1 MRSYSKLNSY
11 DIHPITIKQVSKG
24 HPWILA
30 DKFTEKFNP
39 RDNFIVGLNN
49 KRPFAL
55 FLHDPL
61 HPQVKAR
68 LWSKEGNFEKQ
79 VRNFKTDLAAR
90 IHDSIQ
96 HRRDLKVLEQRENI
110 YLIFGEADKLPGMNV
125 QLLGDQLLFQFYG
138 HFWEQ
143 YQGHIIETT
152 LASVRKLLNKAV
164 NKEGV
169 WVQTRQTGEKNQK
182 FPKSLNPNLTQK
194 QFAIEEFGVKYQL
207 QLGNSYDIGIYTDMA
222 AIRDELRNDFL
233 KAESVLNLYSYT
245 GAFSLFALKNQANKV
260 VSVDLSK
267 KYLDHLD
274 LNIELNEIGS
284 ATHTCVCKSSLK
296 ALEDMDQQQFD
307 LIVCDP
313 PSSSNDGKKRSNALK
328 DYQQLIPQMV
338 RVLKNKGKLVLF
350 LNTHRTARHKFEQK
364 IKQILDE
371 QPSQKLQIVKKLR
384 LNSDCPTLKG
394 FPEGDYLKGLVIQ
407 KND

>member
-125 QLLGDQLLFQFYG
+125 QLLGDQLLFQFSG
-138 HFWEQ
+138 HFW
-143 YQGHIIETT
+143 
-152 LASVRKLLNKAV
+152 
-164 NKEGV
+164 
-169 WVQTRQTGEKNQK
+169 
-182 FPKSLNPNLTQK
+182 
-194 QFAIEEFGVKYQL
+194 
-207 QLGNSYDIGIYTDMA
+207 
-222 AIRDELRNDFL
+222 
-233 KAESVLNLYSYT
+233 
-245 GAFSLFALKNQANKV
+245 
-260 VSVDLSK
+260 
-267 KYLDHLD
+267 
-274 LNIELNEIGS
+274 
-284 ATHTCVCKSSLK
+284 
-296 ALEDMDQQQFD
+296 
-307 LIVCDP
+307 
-313 PSSSNDGKKRSNALK
+313 
-328 DYQQLIPQMV
+328 
-338 RVLKNKGKLVLF
+338 
-350 LNTHRTARHKFEQK
+350 
-364 IKQILDE
+364 
-371 QPSQKLQIVKKLR
+371 
-384 LNSDCPTLKG
+384 
-394 FPEGDYLKGLVIQ
+394 
-407 KND
+407 

>member
-1 MRSYSKLNSY
+1 M
-11 DIHPITIKQVSKG
+11 
-24 HPWILA
+24 
-30 DKFTEKFNP
+30 
-39 RDNFIVGLNN
+39 
-49 KRPFAL
+49 
-55 FLHDPL
+55 
-61 HPQVKAR
+61 
-68 LWSKEGNFEKQ
+68 
-79 VRNFKTDLAAR
+79 
-90 IHDSIQ
+90 
-96 HRRDLKVLEQRENI
+96 
-110 YLIFGEADKLPGMNV
+110 
-125 QLLGDQLLFQFYG
+125 
-138 HFWEQ
+138 
-143 YQGHIIETT
+143 
-152 LASVRKLLNKAV
+152 RKLLNKAV